1 MFHYTTTTMKIKT
14 FKSKNMEDFDKQ
26 VNDFEEEH
34 NVEFTQTHI
43 NVIQG
48 NPAGVLYSAV
58 LFYRGS

>member
-1 MFHYTTTTMKIKT
+1 
-14 FKSKNMEDFDKQ
+14 MEDFDKQ